1 MHHKIRTVGVC
12 TMDIDFMNSFHG
24 QKAMKYFK
32 EGYNCAQAV
41 FLCYA
46 EELGMEKSIAL
57 KLSSSFGGGMGRMRE
72 VCGAVTGM
80 FMAAG
85 LLYGYDSPTD
95 RQAKAGHYKRIQEL
109 ASYFKE
115 ETGSIIC
122 KELLGLTGDQF
133 SHVPEERTKTY
144 YKKRPCVQ
152 NVGIAATILEN
163 YIQEHQS

>member
-1 MHHKIRTVGVC
+1 MGI
-12 TMDIDFMNSFHG
+12 DIMNSSHG
-24 QKAMKYFK
+24 QKAMGYFR

-46 EELGMEKSIAL
+46 EELGIEKSTAL

-95 RQAKAGHYKRIQEL
+95 RQAKTEHYKRIQDL
-109 ASYFKE
+109 AADFKE

-122 KELLGLTGDQF
+122 KELLGLTGNQF
-133 SHVPEERTKTY
+133 SHVPEERTNTY

-152 NVGIAATILEN
+152 NVGIAAAILEK